1 MRHCYVLRVFTRG
14 DEGGNPLGVV
24 TDVTGLDA
32 DRMQRIA
39 FDLGFSETVFLDWRA
54 GGVPVASIFTPA
66 SEMPFAGH
74 PLVGAAWVL
83 GVLGP
88 GAASSVECKVGEIPF
103 SIEEDIV
110 WIHAPGGQ
118 PVHLS
123 SVELAGIK
131 PIAQEM
137 VEMPLHY
144 HVAPLAD
151 PEAVNA
157 VLDGYVDDREAVHEI
172 EEPPGSGSIFTWAWE
187 VEERSVKARFF
198 AADVGVVEDPATGSA
213 AVALAAVLR
222 SRGMENGNLL
232 VHQGDEIGA
241 PSTILLRWSGDH
253 VEVGGGVSQDEVRVL
268 GQ

>member
-24 TDVTGLDA
+24 TDVTGLDS

-88 GAASSVECKVGEIPF
+88 GVTSSVQCKVGEIPF

-118 PVHLS
+118 PVHRSGADLEG
-123 SVELAGIK
+123 VE

-144 HVAPLAD
+144 HVAQLAD
-151 PEAVNA
+151 P
-157 VLDGYVDDREAVHEI
+157 DAVHDI
-172 EEPPGSGSIFTWAWE
+172 EEPPGSGSIYTWAWE
-187 VEERSVKARFF
+187 VEGRSVKARFF
-198 AADVGVVEDPATGSA
+198 AADVGVTEDPATGSA

-222 SRGMENGNLL
+222 SRGMESGNLL

-241 PSTILLRWSGDH
+241 PSTILLRWEGDH
-253 VEVGGGVSQDEVRVL
+253 VEVGGGVSRDEVRVL